1 MVGCDDS
8 TIPYVGISSRCR
20 GGHRVSD
27 ARVRPDAE
35 SPARGET
42 DQEATGHDGDRVS
55 IARGVVAISWRWR
68 REG

>member
-1 MVGCDDS
+1 MVGCDEAA
-8 TIPYVGISSRCR
+8 IPYVGILSRSR

-35 SPARGET
+35 SLAGGET
-42 DQEATGHDGDRVS
+42 DQEATGHDGDRVP
-55 IARGVVAISWRWR
+55 IARGVVAISWKWR